1 MLTRLQ
7 SLFEPLWRWVRRYH
21 AVLRTMLFNLHDFVA
36 VDQQF
41 VKREHLLSSSDNK
54 QQWFGF
60 KTYASLMNSLLT
72 SKEIDIDVLLMFRE
86 EVSIHT
92 SVWYYVDDVGSIFA
106 YIGIIVAGLSLLWNE
121 IFAGVHHR
129 A

>member
-1 MLTRLQ
+1 
-7 SLFEPLWRWVRRYH
+7 
-21 AVLRTMLFNLHDFVA
+21 MLFNLHDFVA